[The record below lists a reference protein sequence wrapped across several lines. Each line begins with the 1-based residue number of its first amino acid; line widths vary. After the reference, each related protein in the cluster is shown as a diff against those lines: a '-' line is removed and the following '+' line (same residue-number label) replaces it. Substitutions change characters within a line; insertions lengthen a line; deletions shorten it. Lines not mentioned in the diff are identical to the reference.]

1 MILEIITVRAESI
14 VIVPSAKPFLYL
26 WDRIVQ
32 STEKRP
38 FMANSN
44 RPKWIRLFTFT
55 MVALAVAAK
64 ARAGEVPPA
73 AAEIVKT
80 YGLDSFGQIEA
91 IRYTFNLEF
100 PGVKFVG
107 SWVWEAKTG
116 KINYDSQGKDG
127 NPV

>member
-1 MILEIITVRAESI
+1 MRLETNTVRAESV
-14 VIVPSAKPFLYL
+14 VIVPSAKPFLHL

-55 MVALAVAAK
+55 MVALAVAAT

-73 AAEIVKT
+73 AQEMAKT
-80 YGLDSFGQIEA
+80 YGLDSFVQLQA
-91 IRYTFNLEF
+91 IRHTFNPDIPVL
-100 PGVKFVG
+100 
-107 SWVWEAKTG
+107 
-116 KINYDSQGKDG
+116 KILTTR
-127 NPV
+127 